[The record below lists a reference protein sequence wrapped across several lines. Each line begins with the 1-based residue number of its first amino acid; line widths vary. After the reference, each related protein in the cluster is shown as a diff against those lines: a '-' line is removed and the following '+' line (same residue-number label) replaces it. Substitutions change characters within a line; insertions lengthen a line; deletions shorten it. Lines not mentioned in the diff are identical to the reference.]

1 MNALDAD
8 EDDET
13 DDGVIHE
20 YEEEE
25 IEDLGVSVTSWF
37 FVLYL

>member
-20 YEEEE
+20 YKEEE
-25 IEDLGVSVTSWF
+25 IKDLGVSVTS
-37 FVLYL
+37 